1 MADYIPP
8 LRFHLATRFY
18 DPLVRVT
25 TREKAVKRALLAQ
38 LAARPHESILD
49 LGCGTGTLA
58 LSIAR
63 ECAAA
68 HVCGLDADTAA
79 LAIARSKQAREGLR
93 VSWSRGLAQAAPFP
107 DDAFDAVASSLF
119 FHHLRRD
126 DKLAALREVVRVLRP
141 GGRVVVADWGR
152 PASTTSRILFLA
164 VQALDG
170 FETTRDCVNGILPSL
185 MLEAGL
191 ESVAT
196 EQEFRTPLGTISLYA
211 AQRPP
216 NEAGCQSADRL
227 TSPASHP

>member
-1 MADYIPP
+1 MGNYIPP

-18 DPLVRVT
+18 DPIVRLT
-25 TREKAVKRALLAQ
+25 TRERVVKRALQAR

-63 ECAAA
+63 DCAEAQ
-68 HVCGLDADTAA
+68 VWGLDADSAA
-79 LAIARSKQAREGLR
+79 LAIATAKQAREGLR
-93 VSWSRGLAQAAPFP
+93 VHWRKGLAQAVPFP

-126 DKLAALREVVRVLRP
+126 DKLAVLREVVRILRP

-152 PASTTSRILFLA
+152 PASTTSRMLFLA

-170 FETTRDCVNGILPSL
+170 FETTQDCVNGVLPSL

-191 ESVAT
+191 ASVVA
-196 EQEFRTPLGTISLYA
+196 EQDFRTPLGTISLYA
-211 AQRPP
+211 ARRPSRP
-216 NEAGCQSADRL
+216 AG
-227 TSPASHP
+227 

>member
-1 MADYIPP
+1 MPNYIPP
-8 LRFHLATRFY
+8 LRVHLATGFY
-18 DPLVRVT
+18 DPIVRVT
-25 TREKAVKRALLAQ
+25 TREKAVKRALQAR

-68 HVCGLDADTAA
+68 YVWGLDADTAA
-79 LAIARSKQAREGLR
+79 LAQARSKQAREGLR
-93 VSWSRGLAQAAPFP
+93 VHWSRGLAQAAPFP

-126 DKLAALREVVRVLRP
+126 DKLAVLREVVRILRP

-152 PASTTSRILFLA
+152 PASTPSRILFLA

-170 FETTRDCVNGILPSL
+170 FETTQDCVNGILPSL

-191 ESVAT
+191 ENVAT
-196 EQEFRTPLGTISLYA
+196 EQDFKTPLGTISLYA

-216 NEAGCQSADRL
+216 YRPRRPSADKP
-227 TSPASHP
+227 TWPT